1 MLPVQNLQPR
11 ENEILR
17 RNARTETHV
26 RIVDRSRNYREGTP
40 GSEEQRLAQLWEIR
54 KESPRKYQ
62 EMIPW
67 KSLSVSKDREAA
79 GHGEAMG
86 KRPVTAS
93 SEHLCA
99 GLKVN

>member
-40 GSEEQRLAQLWEIR
+40 GSEEQRHWHSCGRL
-54 KESPRKYQ
+54 
-62 EMIPW
+62 
-67 KSLSVSKDREAA
+67 
-79 GHGEAMG
+79 G
-86 KRPVTAS
+86 KRAQENT
-93 SEHLCA
+93 
-99 GLKVN
+99 KK

>member
-11 ENEILR
+11 ENEMLR
-17 RNARTETHV
+17 RNARTETHG
-26 RIVDRSRNYREGTP
+26 RIVDRSRNDREGTP

-67 KSLSVSKDREAA
+67 KSLCEQGLGGCRSRGS
-79 GHGEAMG
+79 HGE
-86 KRPVTAS
+86 TAGYCQQ
-93 SEHLCA
+93 HL
-99 GLKVN
+99 